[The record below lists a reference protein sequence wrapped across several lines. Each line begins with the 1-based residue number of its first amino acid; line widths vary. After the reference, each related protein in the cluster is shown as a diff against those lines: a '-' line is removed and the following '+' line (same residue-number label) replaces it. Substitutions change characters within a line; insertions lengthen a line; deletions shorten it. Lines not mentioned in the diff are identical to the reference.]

1 VGVEGEVA
9 AIKGS
14 TALDERPKLPET
26 RANHASTAFP
36 KEPVMHQQEVG
47 LPFHGGED
55 SGLARVYSDSQTLD
69 FRRPGDLKAVLSQSV
84 IRKTFYIKV
93 FLEILEQR
101 F

>member
-1 VGVEGEVA
+1 
-9 AIKGS
+9 
-14 TALDERPKLPET
+14 
-26 RANHASTAFP
+26 
-36 KEPVMHQQEVG
+36 MHQQEVC

-69 FRRPGDLKAVLSQSV
+69 FRRPGDLKAVLSQGV